1 MASGGWTVK
10 LSGTVKY
17 RPSGG
22 SAVLRQS
29 GVVSLLRKQAEG
41 MASTCNSIAGLH
53 KATTRPRYVAEP
65 KGVTYFEGYLVKCDN
80 TEAYIDNLRNNTLKK
95 GCGI

>member
-1 MASGGWTVK
+1 MANCGIK
-10 LSGTVKY
+10 LVGSVKY
-17 RPSGG
+17 LPSGG
-22 SAVLRQS
+22 SEVLRQS
-29 GVVSLLRKQAEG
+29 GVVSLLRQQAVG

-53 KATTRPRYVAEP
+53 GASTRPRYIAEP

-80 TEAYIDNLRNNTLKK
+80 TEAYIDNLRNNTIKK